1 MDIQEKKS
9 WIIKNKYLILLIL
22 ILIFAFIIRIQY
34 LNINKAVWW
43 DSADYLM
50 TAKEIGGVTD
60 LDTYNLNPKR
70 PFFIPLVWSLLY
82 RLGGNETWLHISE
95 IILSLL
101 AVLFTYL
108 IAKEFFTETAALIAS
123 FMMAV
128 LWMPIF
134 FTHRLLTDVPALA
147 LWLITVFYFWKG
159 YIKEEGNKYIYY
171 AAIALGFSIFTRAA
185 SIINIIPLAII
196 MLIKQRLNLF
206 KDKKFW
212 LAVIILLLV
221 LSPFIIWIA
230 SRYDNPIQEFMKSR
244 GRKGEPF
251 QLSDFKNLWTNLNYI
266 TSTLLTPYLSNM
278 LTPNLLGLIIILLI
292 IYLSLDALIGFD
304 IIIKNRDNE
313 LIKKLFLLILIFTPY
328 VFYSLF
334 NPGIEDRYL
343 ITMYPFMFMLFGVGL
358 IKLKIFLTKYNKILS
373 TILIITILLIFG
385 FFHIKTTDTII
396 KSKADSY
403 AQVAYAGKWLK
414 ENTYPVDHIIT
425 SSKFQNQYYSERET
439 YSFPQEESEF
449 LDYIKRVNATY
460 IIISIF
466 EPGFTPE
473 WTFNFPQK
481 YPNTFMPVQAY
492 YLDSQQKQLALVIY
506 KINKDAL

>member
-1 MDIQEKKS
+1 MDIQERKS
-9 WIIKNKYLILLIL
+9 WIIKNKYLLLLIL

-60 LDTYNLNPKR
+60 LNTYDLNPKR

-108 IAKEFFTETAALIAS
+108 IAKEFYTETIALIAS

-244 GRKGEPF
+244 GRKGEP
-251 QLSDFKNLWTNLNYI
+251 
-266 TSTLLTPYLSNM
+266 
-278 LTPNLLGLIIILLI
+278 
-292 IYLSLDALIGFD
+292 
-304 IIIKNRDNE
+304 
-313 LIKKLFLLILIFTPY
+313 
-328 VFYSLF
+328 
-334 NPGIEDRYL
+334 
-343 ITMYPFMFMLFGVGL
+343 
-358 IKLKIFLTKYNKILS
+358 
-373 TILIITILLIFG
+373 
-385 FFHIKTTDTII
+385 
-396 KSKADSY
+396 
-403 AQVAYAGKWLK
+403 
-414 ENTYPVDHIIT
+414 
-425 SSKFQNQYYSERET
+425 
-439 YSFPQEESEF
+439 
-449 LDYIKRVNATY
+449 
-460 IIISIF
+460 
-466 EPGFTPE
+466 
-473 WTFNFPQK
+473 
-481 YPNTFMPVQAY
+481 
-492 YLDSQQKQLALVIY
+492 
-506 KINKDAL
+506 